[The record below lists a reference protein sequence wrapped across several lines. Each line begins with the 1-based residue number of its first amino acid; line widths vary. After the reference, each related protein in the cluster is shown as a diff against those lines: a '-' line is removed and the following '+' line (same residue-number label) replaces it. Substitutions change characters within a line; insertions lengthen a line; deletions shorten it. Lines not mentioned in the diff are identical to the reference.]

1 MNLHKGFCF
10 THHIDKLGNRQS
22 KVNQHRVCGVPHR
35 PGELIVMCEQI
46 LEQSLFS
53 VGTRRNLGGNLSGE
67 DEEEEEESGQI
78 KQAGERSQRCLFSF
92 KQCIYLRLLKIAD
105 AHAPTVVQLLIS
117 YIAHLH
123 LSA

>member
-10 THHIDKLGNRQS
+10 THHINKLGDRQS
-22 KVNQHRVCGVPHR
+22 KVNQHRVCSVPHR
-35 PGELIVMCEQI
+35 AGELIVMCEQI
-46 LEQSLFS
+46 LEQSLLS

-78 KQAGERSQRCLFSF
+78 KQAAECLCSF
-92 KQCIYLRLLKIAD
+92 KQCIYLRPLKIAD
-105 AHAPTVVQLLIS
+105 AHAPTVAQ
-117 YIAHLH
+117 HLR